1 MICAGVY
8 GMRSVWLV
16 VYDDAYWWW
25 HCLSSHCPSTI
36 IIFLLGRLILCYFPI
51 KLNSTG
57 ADFFTCFCFIFLE
70 PALLVKQG
78 HIGQYPHNK
87 TGGNRSCLYIFS
99 TLVRWQKSRQIT
111 WVRDCCRPLIP
122 IVSSSSSS
130 RGKCALPP
138 VPTLTTCRRGITPL
152 VNMISRAKSN
162 F

>member
-122 IVSSSSSS
+122 IVPVEANVLCLRYLPSPLAAEVS
-130 RGKCALPP
+130 RRSLIWYLGPN
-138 VPTLTTCRRGITPL
+138 LTF
-152 VNMISRAKSN
+152 K
-162 F
+162 